1 MYPEHAYEMVDNS
14 CWPRSPSVVHCCAG
28 PGGRNQRFGVQS
40 YHSFSEDPTSNLGH
54 AARAVIVSFSHDSPD
69 VIIRFTPKNY
79 PISEIKPAS
88 EEERLTLLAAFVAGN
103 LDSQLVRG
111 LKKDDAYAGDLQLIQ
126 TYRQLQKRNPRLRIL
141 AVEKLAELESRG
153 QLKEYLASK

>member
-1 MYPEHAYEMVDNS
+1 M
-14 CWPRSPSVVHCCAG
+14 
-28 PGGRNQRFGVQS
+28 
-40 YHSFSEDPTSNLGH
+40 
-54 AARAVIVSFSHDSPD
+54 IVSFSHDSPD